1 MIAIIREQF
10 VPNIANHITRFLE
23 HPTAR
28 MIKQKQK
35 YSELLGFDTRN
46 DWASWNSLYGFA
58 QILPRVQG
66 GETSLRDLRRRTRGR
81 TSQINIY

>member
-1 MIAIIREQF
+1 MIAISQEQF
-10 VPNIANHITRFLE
+10 EPNIANNITRFLE

-28 MIKQKQK
+28 MIKQKQI

-58 QILPRVQG
+58 QILPRVKG
-66 GETSLRDLRRRTRGR
+66 GKRAFVTYGGGPEEGLVR
-81 TSQINIY
+81 IY